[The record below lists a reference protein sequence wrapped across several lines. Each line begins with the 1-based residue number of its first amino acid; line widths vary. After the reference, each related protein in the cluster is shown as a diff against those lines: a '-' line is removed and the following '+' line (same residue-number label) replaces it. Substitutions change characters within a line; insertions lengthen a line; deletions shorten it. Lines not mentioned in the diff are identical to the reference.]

1 VILAAAATLLPA
13 TAFAQSSL
21 FDLFPRRQAYSNNNS
36 YYQPRNSYYQPYNDP
51 VPSDADRPRRPRSDT
66 SEREAVKNEAKKQAA
81 PKGPVIVVVS
91 IAKQRVDVF
100 AEGREIAQAP
110 VSTGVPGHPTPL
122 GVFSVIQKQ
131 LYHESNLYS
140 AAPMPY
146 MQRITW
152 SGVALHAGQLPGYP
166 ASHGCIRLPR
176 DFAVKLYT
184 MTKTGARVVI
194 ARDEAKPVDIAS
206 PVLFQPKPPEE
217 PKPETPVASA
227 GVEVVASAK
236 SAETTQSDITS
247 SVAAAPAPPP
257 KPVSETPKRKG
268 AVSVFISRKQGKLYV
283 RQGFEPLFE
292 MPITIADAD
301 QPIGTHV
308 FTAMNLTDDGKTMH
322 WSALSIPSSYPRK
335 GEADERASRHKRD
348 AKEAP
353 KAAPIA
359 GPTAAQ
365 ALERIDIPADTR
377 ARIAE
382 LLTPGSSLVVS
393 DNALSDETGIDTDFV
408 VLTPEQAPGKGR
420 QAQLSR

>member
-1 VILAAAATLLPA
+1 MIVAAAA
-13 TAFAQSSL
+13 AFAPVPASAQGF
-21 FDLFPRRQAYSNNNS
+21 FDFFQPRRYSRNYDYPQNQ
-36 YYQPRNSYYQPYNDP
+36 YQPPQGNLYTPDADTSRHRR
-51 VPSDADRPRRPRSDT
+51 SDAG
-66 SEREAVKNEAKKQAA
+66 ERAAVRNQAKKQAA
-81 PKGPVIVVVS
+81 PKGPVIIVVS
-91 IAKQRVDVF
+91 IARQRVNVF

-152 SGVALHAGQLPGYP
+152 SGIALHAGVLPGHP

-184 MTKTGARVVI
+184 MTKTGARVVVT
-194 ARDEAKPVDIAS
+194 RDEVAPVDIVS

-217 PKPETPVASA
+217 PKPETPVASLPA
-227 GVEVVASAK
+227 DVMASAK
-236 SAETTQSDITS
+236 TETSQSDITS
-247 SVAAAPAPPP
+247 SVVPVPLPKPASEPP
-257 KPVSETPKRKG
+257 KHKG

-292 MPITIADAD
+292 MPITIADPD
-301 QPIGTHV
+301 KPIGTHV
-308 FTAMNLTDDGKTMH
+308 FTAMALTDDGKTMR

-335 GEADERASRHKRD
+335 SAAAEDRYTHRHKRGGKD
-348 AKEAP
+348 EP
-353 KAAPIA
+353 KAATVA
-359 GPTAAQ
+359 MPTAAQ

-377 ARIAE
+377 DRIAE
-382 LLTPGSSLVVS
+382 LLTPGASLIVS
-393 DNALSDETGIDTDFV
+393 DNALSDETGVDTDFV
-408 VLTPEQAPGKGR
+408 VLTP
-420 QAQLSR
+420 